1 MNSDATTVT
10 MPSAAIDDKQLL
22 QAELSRVNLLRI
34 RGDVSSSK
42 TLCLSVLK
50 RFPES
55 VDAHVMM
62 GDLHCEQGDLAPA
75 AEWYS
80 LALDIDRNAPGVAV
94 KLSRIQ
100 AALDISGQASRSRA
114 LIAGG
119 SGKRMSPWL
128 YVAVAASAI
137 AIVAVG
143 YIAGL
148 GSPTKNGSSK
158 ASISDRIESPKMTE
172 GGTTLPTVSDGSA
185 VKSPLSNN
193 ANTPGVTPAATQ
205 LPAMP
210 IETKTTGTKDTGV
223 LVVDDQKLYD
233 QISNRSKF
241 GKHVISIMADPREK
255 GMILTFNV
263 SPGEHGR
270 YMGAILADVA
280 MEYDNKVLK
289 VTVRGVRNGVL
300 SYIADV
306 PREKIMAIEDREKKD
321 VQDIDNKNWID
332 EVLTNEYFKDK
343 DVVKEP

>member
-1 MNSDATTVT
+1 MSTDGTTVT
-10 MPSAAIDDKQLL
+10 MPSAAVDDRQIL
-22 QAELSRVNLLRI
+22 QAELARVNLLRI

-55 VDAHVMM
+55 IDAHVMM
-62 GDLHCEQGDLAPA
+62 GDLHAEQGDLAPA

-80 LALDIDRNAPGVAV
+80 LALDLDRNAPGVAV

-100 AALDISGQASRSRA
+100 AALDISGHATRSRV
-114 LIAGG
+114 LIAN
-119 SGKRMSPWL
+119 GKRMSPWL

-148 GSPTKNGSSK
+148 GSPTKNGNSK
-158 ASISDRIESPKMTE
+158 AAISDRIESPKAVDNTPKPVPSTE
-172 GGTTLPTVSDGSA
+172 SVTI
-185 VKSPLSNN
+185 KSPLSNN
-193 ANTPGVTPAATQ
+193 SNDLGPAPATTT
-205 LPAMP
+205 LPSAP
-210 IETKTTGTKDTGV
+210 IETKTTGPKETPL
-223 LVVDDQKLYD
+223 LVVDDQKLFE
-233 QISNRSKF
+233 QVSNQSKF
-241 GKHVISIMADPREK
+241 GKHVISIIADPREK
-255 GMILTFNV
+255 GMILTYNV
-263 SPGEHGR
+263 SQGEHGR

-306 PREKIMAIEDREKKD
+306 PREKIMAVEDREKKD
-321 VQDIDNKNWID
+321 VQDIESKGWID
-332 EVLTNEYFKDK
+332 EVLTNEYFKSK
-343 DVVKEP
+343 DLLGQP